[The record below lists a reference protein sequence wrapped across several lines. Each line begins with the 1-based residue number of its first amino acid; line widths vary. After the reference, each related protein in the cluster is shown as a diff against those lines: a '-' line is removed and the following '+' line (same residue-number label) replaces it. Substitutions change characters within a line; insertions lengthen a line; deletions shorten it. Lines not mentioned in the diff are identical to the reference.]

1 MILVKINYLKKTFFF
16 YIDMDKI
23 LELYS
28 KFGDSE
34 YLGEDVSK
42 TVHMIQA
49 AHAAEK
55 NNEPDYV
62 VLACLLHD
70 IGHFL
75 ENDNMNGLGVIEH
88 GKVAGDYLRELGM
101 YEKVCILVE
110 NHVTAKRYLVS
121 KNDDYYEKLS
131 DASKKTLEYQGG
143 RMSSEEMRIFEEN
156 EDFRDIL
163 RIRYYDDNG
172 KKVGVE
178 IPDLN
183 HYHDLIKKYLNKY
196 RNDLEE
202 NGYVLIKDFFNDTE
216 AEEINNFR
224 LELEELEEHKGKWMI
239 YYEENNGNKLK
250 SRIENFVNYKD
261 NIKNFVDTK
270 IKSLLESLLYE
281 KVILFKEKINWKL
294 PGGNGFKAHQD
305 HPAWND
311 FNISKFYSV
320 AIFGNNSTIENGCL
334 QVSPQKNNQ
343 LFNDN
348 GCISENIANS
358 LDWKY
363 VESTSKDLLIFDSFI
378 PHKSDKNNS
387 SKSRSI
393 FYFTFNKLDEG
404 NHYEKYVENKRKY
417 FPPENER
424 NNQNIDL
431 DNNKYNLG
439 NPLK

>member
-1 MILVKINYLKKTFFF
+1 
-16 YIDMDKI
+16 MDKI
-23 LELYS
+23 LELY
-28 KFGDSE
+28 KNFGDSE

-49 AHAAEK
+49 AYAAEK
-55 NNEPDYV
+55 NNESDYV
-62 VLACLLHD
+62 ILACLLHD

-88 GKVAGDYLRELGM
+88 GKVAGEYLRELGM
-101 YEKVCILVE
+101 DEKVCILVE

-143 RMSSEEMRIFEEN
+143 RMSLEEMEIFEN
-156 EDFRDIL
+156 NIDFRDIL

-172 KKVGVE
+172 KQVGAE
-178 IPDLN
+178 IPDLS
-183 HYHDLIKKYLNKY
+183 HYYDLIKKYLNPEINKY
-196 RNDLEE
+196 KNDLEQ
-202 NGYVLIKDFFNDTE
+202 NGYVLIKNFFSNQE
-216 AEEINNFR
+216 AEQIHNFR
-224 LELEELEEHKGKWMI
+224 LELEQLQESKGKWMI

-250 SRIENFVNYKD
+250 SRIENFIHYKEH
-261 NIKNFVDTK
+261 IKNFLDNK
-270 IKSLLESLLYE
+270 IKSLLESLLSQ
-281 KVILFKEKINWKL
+281 KMVLFKEKINWKL

-334 QVSPQKNNQ
+334 QVSSKNNDHI
-343 LFNDN
+343 FNHN
-348 GCISENIANS
+348 GCISESIENQ

-363 VESTSKDLLIFDSFI
+363 IESTPKDLLIFDSYI

-387 SKSRSI
+387 SNSRSI
-393 FYFTFNKLDEG
+393 FYFTFNKLSEG
-404 NHYEKYVENKRKY
+404 NHYQKYVENKRKY

-431 DNNKYNLG
+431 NNNKYNLG

>member
-1 MILVKINYLKKTFFF
+1 MILKKLIKLIRNTKYGIPLDKYIEICLYDNNYGYYK
-16 YIDMDKI
+16 
-23 LELYS
+23 
-28 KFGDSE
+28 
-34 YLGEDVSK
+34 
-42 TVHMIQA
+42 
-49 AHAAEK
+49 K
-55 NNEPDYV
+55 NNPLGRNGDFVTSPEISQLFGEILGLY
-62 VLACLLHD
+62 
-70 IGHFL
+70 IYNFWK
-75 ENDNMNGLGVIEH
+75 ENLNNQFNLI
-88 GKVAGDYLRELGM
+88 ELGPG
-101 YEKVCILVE
+101 
-110 NHVTAKRYLVS
+110 NG
-121 KNDDYYEKLS
+121 
-131 DASKKTLEYQGG
+131 TL
-143 RMSSEEMRIFEEN
+143 I
-156 EDFRDIL
+156 RDIL

-202 NGYVLIKDFFNDTE
+202 NGYVLIKDFFTDSE

-224 LELEELEEHKGKWMI
+224 LELEELEEYKGKWMI

-261 NIKNFVDTK
+261 NIKKFVDSK
-270 IKSLLESLLYE
+270 IKSLLESLLCE
-281 KVILFKEKINWKL
+281 KMILFKEKINWKL